1 MSLKMDNNKIILFDG
16 YCHMCS
22 GTVIFILKRDRLQ
35 KFKFASLQSNA
46 GQELLKK
53 YNLPANDFDSFVY
66 ICDEKYYLRST
77 AALRVFKELGGLW
90 SLLFI
95 FIVVPAFLRDLVYR
109 LIAKTRY
116 KIFGKRTSCLM
127 PNEQMKNR
135 FIE

>member
-1 MSLKMDNNKIILFDG
+1 MDNNKIILFDG

>member
-1 MSLKMDNNKIILFDG
+1 MDKNKIILFDG
-16 YCHMCS
+16 YCHLCS

>member
-1 MSLKMDNNKIILFDG
+1 MGDNKIILFDG
-16 YCHMCS
+16 YCHLCS

-66 ICDEKYYLRST
+66 ICDEKYYRRST
-77 AALRVFKELGGLW
+77 AALRVIKELGGLW
-90 SLLFI
+90 SILFI

>member
-1 MSLKMDNNKIILFDG
+1 MDKNKIILFDG

-95 FIVVPAFLRDLVYR
+95 FIVVPAFLRDFVYR